1 MVSVTIRRQPSDFVV
16 KELLVESGSVRSA
29 PSAEAS
35 FAVYALTKTSLSTPE
50 AVNRLAGALGVRHGA
65 VAAAGLKDKHA
76 TTVQH
81 VSVRVRDSAQAG
93 AMPREVGDASA
104 GATARRSSGAAVL
117 GDSSAPLRG
126 EAPRA
131 VAPGGGAAA
140 TTSGSWSATL
150 VGWSAEEMTSQ
161 WIDRNRFT
169 IVVRDLSSEAV
180 AEMDRRAGALS
191 LGTTPPALLFVNYF
205 GDQRFG
211 SARHGGGF
219 LAARLIRGDFEGAL
233 RLAIGTPARKDTGKK
248 RTLTRAAAAHWGRW
262 REMLAHVPRMP
273 ERRALEVLAAA
284 EGRKPDFRAA
294 FGALPYFDQQIAVE
308 AYQSHLWNA
317 IARRLAAS
325 IAPPAHTLT
334 TEDPFGTM
342 VFPAAA
348 LVEEHW
354 MELKPPILCRRSK
367 LEGPWAGAATAVLA
381 EEGIT
386 LDDLRVPGMRRPS
399 FDHAVRPLFARAE
412 GFTMSRPERDDLGA
426 SAKRL
431 KRTLEFDLPRGA
443 YATVVLRAL
452 GQ

>member
-1 MVSVTIRRQPSDFVV
+1 MTIRRQPSDFVV
-16 KELLVESGSVRSA
+16 TELLVESGSVRSV
-29 PSAEAS
+29 PSAEAP

-65 VAAAGLKDKHA
+65 VSAAGLKDKHA

-81 VSVRVRDSAQAG
+81 VAVRVRDSAQAG
-93 AMPREVGDASA
+93 AMPREVGDA
-104 GATARRSSGAAVL
+104 AA
-117 GDSSAPLRG
+117 P
-126 EAPRA
+126 
-131 VAPGGGAAA
+131 
-140 TTSGSWSATL
+140 TSGSWSAML

-169 IVVRDLSSEAV
+169 IVVRDLSRKAV
-180 AEMDRRAGALS
+180 AEMDRRAGVLA
-191 LGTTPPALLFVNYF
+191 LGTTPSAILFVNYF

-284 EGRKPDFRAA
+284 DGSKPDFRAA
-294 FGALPYFDQQIAVE
+294 FAALPYFDQQIAVE

-348 LVEEHW
+348 LAEEHW
-354 MELKPPILCRRSK
+354 MELKPPILCRRST